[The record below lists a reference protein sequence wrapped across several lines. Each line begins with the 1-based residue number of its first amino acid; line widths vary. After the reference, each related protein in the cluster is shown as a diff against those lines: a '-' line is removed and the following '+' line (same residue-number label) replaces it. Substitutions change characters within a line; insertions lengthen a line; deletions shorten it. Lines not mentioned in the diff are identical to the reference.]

1 MVYVSGG
8 NQLIN
13 RKKTLDR
20 VGVSEGMH
28 LADLG
33 SGGLGYFVLPA
44 AKMVGEKGKVYAVDI
59 LKSALSEVSKRA
71 RFLGLNN
78 VKPIW
83 ANLEIYSSTGIPDR
97 SLDMVFLIN
106 MLFQSK
112 EHNTIFQEAKRIL
125 KLRGKL
131 LVIDW
136 NQAAIPF
143 GPKLEDRV
151 QAQEIKTLATSLGF
165 RFLDEFSPGKFHYAL
180 LFQRET

>member
-13 RKKTLDR
+13 RKKIFER
-20 VGVSEGMH
+20 VGVGEGMH

-44 AKMVGEKGKVYAVDI
+44 AKMVGEKGKVYAVDV

-83 ANLEIYSSTGIPDR
+83 ANLEIYSSTGIPDC
-97 SLDMVFLIN
+97 SLDIVFLIN

-112 EHNTIFQEAKRIL
+112 EHSTIFQEAKRIL
-125 KLRGKL
+125 KLQGKL

-136 NQAAIPF
+136 NQTAIPF

-151 QAQEIKTLATSLGF
+151 QTQEIKTLATSLGL
-165 RFLDEFSPGKFHYAL
+165 RLLDEFSPGKFHYAL